1 MDRLLFRAKLV
12 AMSIHLL
19 CSLVLVLIGLA
30 VLSMW
35 YPAWLFSSDGGLKV
49 FWMLLGVD
57 MVLGPLMTFVLYNP
71 SKSIKERVLD
81 LSIVAILQLS
91 AFGYGM
97 HLAWQQR
104 PQALVYVDNAVVSCP
119 HQWFVLA
126 KQAAPKTDL
135 LDLQSLTLQPTPA
148 EIGDRFMLAL
158 NAGVGECVFTQQYR
172 PLVDAKKVIT
182 AQRADLLKQLPVDA
196 QKHIQPNQMLV
207 QFDGRYQSLI
217 LVMNADLKQVLMS
230 YKLPKKAQK

>member
-1 MDRLLFRAKLV
+1 MDRLLFQAKLV

-49 FWMLLGVD
+49 FWMLLGID

-126 KQAAPKTDL
+126 NKQPPTTDV
-135 LDLQSLTLQPTPA
+135 LDLQTLTLHPTPA
-148 EIGDRFMLAL
+148 DIGDRFMLAL
-158 NAGVGECVFTQQYR
+158 NTGVGECVFTAQYQ
-172 PLVDAKKVIT
+172 PLAEAKTVIA
-182 AQRADLLKQLPVDA
+182 AQRADLLKQLPPDE
-196 QKHIQPNQMLV
+196 QRQMKSNQVLV
-207 QFDGRYQSLI
+207 PFEGRYQSLI
-217 LVMNADLKQVLMS
+217 LVMDADLKTVLAS
-230 YKLPKKAQK
+230 HKYLKKPE

>member
-1 MDRLLFRAKLV
+1 MDRLLLKAKLV

-30 VLSMW
+30 VLSHW
-35 YPAWLFSSDGGLKV
+35 YPSWLFSSDGGLKV

-57 MVLGPLMTFVLYNP
+57 MVLGPLMTFVLYSPN
-71 SKSIKERVLD
+71 KSMKERVLD

-91 AFGYGM
+91 AFAYGM

-104 PQALVYVDNAVVSCP
+104 PQALVYVDHSVVSCP

-126 KQAAPKTDL
+126 KQAAPKTDV

-148 EIGDRFMLAL
+148 EIGDRLMVAF

-172 PLVDAKKVIT
+172 PLSDAKKVISD
-182 AQRADLLKQLPVDA
+182 QRADLLKKLPSNV
-196 QKHIQPNQMLV
+196 QQHIQANQVLV
-207 QFDGRYQSLI
+207 PFDGRYQSLI
-217 LVMNADLKQVLMS
+217 LVMDANLKQVLMS
-230 YKLPKKAQK
+230 YKVDKKTD